1 MLGAIFFL
9 LTLNVL
15 FLVLAGDQFLETVRL
30 PHFVHVYDGVASPNV
45 YLSALTG
52 RSFTPGGI
60 RRGRPLFFDSN
71 LTEICFVLAH
81 NWFFVENGNILSHGF
96 TLFIN
101 NWKGPF
107 LFSTGIR
114 RAEVPFVQ
122 LL

>member
-1 MLGAIFFL
+1 
-9 LTLNVL
+9 
-15 FLVLAGDQFLETVRL
+15 
-30 PHFVHVYDGVASPNV
+30 
-45 YLSALTG
+45 
-52 RSFTPGGI
+52 
-60 RRGRPLFFDSN
+60 
-71 LTEICFVLAH
+71 
-81 NWFFVENGNILSHGF
+81 LSHGF